1 MIKRIIPMAIAVAG
15 MVSCGGGTDFDP
27 ASVSDAGSR
36 IERVEPLSWWT
47 EMKTPLQLLVK
58 GEDISSWDVSIEGGK
73 GVEVSAVHK
82 ADSPDYL
89 FVDVKISGNAG
100 PGTYYIVFR
109 NGSETF
115 KYPYEIA
122 ARQEGSAARKSFTT
136 ADMIYLI
143 MPDRFANGDPSNDAT
158 DDTAEKPDRKEF
170 FGRHGGDIQGII
182 DHLDY
187 IAGLGATAIWNTPL
201 LLDNEPEGSYH
212 GYACADYYHV
222 DPRFGS
228 NGLYREFVGK
238 AHEKGLKVI
247 MDIVTNHC
255 GTAHWWMQDLPF
267 KDWIHVF
274 PEYTGTNVCFS
285 TNMDP
290 NASRYDLNL
299 QESGW
304 FVPSMPDMNLN
315 NPYVLNYFKQW
326 AVWWI
331 EYSGLDGFRVDT
343 YPYNEKEPMSEWCAA
358 ILNEYPDFNIV
369 GECWTSSIPQ
379 LAYWQGGNANKDGF
393 DSHLPSIM
401 DFPLQE
407 AIWKGVPTDSQAWG
421 EGMTKVYDCLSH
433 DFVYHDLSKMMI
445 FPGNHD
451 TDRIGDVLKHNADRH
466 RIVMAMM
473 ATMRGIPQIF
483 YGDEMMFVSKDRS
496 QGHGGLR
503 VDFPG
508 GWHGDEV
515 NLFTEEGRASAA
527 VNTDGKPVA
536 KGFAADMHDY
546 TQKLFQWRKDKKVI
560 HDGKTMH
567 FLTRDNTYA
576 YFRYDDT
583 DAVFVYINNSR
594 GKKNIPWSHYA
605 EIAEGLH
612 DGRNVIT
619 GESVQVSGST
629 VVGPR
634 QVLVVEYKR

>member
-1 MIKRIIPMAIAVAG
+1 MALSAAAL
-15 MVSCGGGTDFDP
+15 VSCGGQTAFDP
-27 ASVSDAGSR
+27 DTVADAGSR
-36 IERVEPLSWWT
+36 VERVEPLSWWT
-47 EMKTPLQLLVK
+47 GMKTPLQLLVR
-58 GEDISSWDVSIEGGK
+58 GENISSCNVRMEGGK
-73 GVEVSAVHK
+73 GVSASAVHK
-82 ADSPDYL
+82 ADSPNYL
-89 FVDVKISGNAG
+89 FVDVEISQNAA
-100 PGTYYIVFR
+100 PGTYWIVFD
-109 NGSETF
+109 NGSEIF

-122 ARQEGSAARKSFTT
+122 ARCEGSAERKSFTT
-136 ADMIYLI
+136 GDMIYLI

-158 DDTAEKPDRKEF
+158 EDTAEKPARDEF
-170 FGRHGGDIQGII
+170 FGRHGGDIQGIM
-182 DHLDY
+182 DHLGY
-187 IAGLGATAIWNTPL
+187 IADLGATAIWNTPL

-212 GYACADYYHV
+212 GYACADYYHI

-228 NGLYREFVGK
+228 NELYRDFVGK
-238 AHEKGLKVI
+238 AHENGLKVI

-255 GTAHWWMQDLPF
+255 GTAHWWMDDLPF

-290 NASRYDLNL
+290 NASKYDLNL

-304 FVPSMPDMNLN
+304 FVPSMPDMNLD
-315 NPYVLNYFKQW
+315 NPFVLHYFVQW

-343 YPYNEKEPMSEWCAA
+343 YPYNEKIPMSEWCASV
-358 ILNEYPDFNIV
+358 LNEYPNFNIV

-407 AIWKGVPTDSQAWG
+407 AIWKAVPTDSHGWG
-421 EGMTKVYDCLSH
+421 EGMTRVYDCLSH
-433 DFVYHDLSKMMI
+433 DFVYHDLSRMMI

-466 RIVMAMM
+466 KIVMTMM

-483 YGDEMMFVSKDRS
+483 YGDEMMFVSKDKS

-508 GWHGDEV
+508 GWQGDKV
-515 NLFTEEGRASAA
+515 DLFTPEGRASAA

-536 KGFAADMHDY
+536 EGLMAELHDY
-546 TQKLFQWRKDKKVI
+546 TQKLFQWRKGKKVI

-567 FLTRDNTYA
+567 FLSRDNTYA

-583 DAVFVYINNSR
+583 DAVFVFINNSR
-594 GKKNIPWSHYA
+594 GKKNVPWSHYA

-612 DGRNVIT
+612 DGRNVLT
-619 GESVQVSGST
+619 GEAAEVNDST

-634 QVLVVEYKR
+634 QALVVEYKR

>member
-1 MIKRIIPMAIAVAG
+1 MALSAAAL
-15 MVSCGGGTDFDP
+15 VSCGEQTAFDP
-27 ASVSDAGSR
+27 DTVADAGSR
-36 IERVEPLSWWT
+36 VERVEPLSWWT
-47 EMKTPLQLLVK
+47 GMKTPLQLLVR
-58 GEDISSWDVSIEGGK
+58 GENISSCDVRIEGGK
-73 GVEVSAVHK
+73 GVSVSAVHK
-82 ADSPDYL
+82 ADSPNYL
-89 FVDVKISGNAG
+89 FVDVEISQNAA
-100 PGTYYIVFR
+100 PGTYWIVFD
-109 NGSETF
+109 NGSEIF

-122 ARQEGSAARKSFTT
+122 ARCEGSAERKSFTT
-136 ADMIYLI
+136 GDMIYLI
-143 MPDRFANGDPSNDAT
+143 MPDRFANGDPTNDAT
-158 DDTAEKPDRKEF
+158 EDTAEKPARDEF
-170 FGRHGGDIQGII
+170 FGRHGGDIQGIM
-182 DHLDY
+182 DHLGY
-187 IAGLGATAIWNTPL
+187 IADLGATAIWNTPL

-212 GYACADYYHV
+212 GYACADYYHI

-228 NGLYREFVGK
+228 NELYRDFVGK
-238 AHEKGLKVI
+238 AHENGLKVI

-255 GTAHWWMQDLPF
+255 GTAHWWMDDLPF

-290 NASRYDLNL
+290 NASKYDLNL

-304 FVPSMPDMNLN
+304 FVPSMPDMNLD
-315 NPYVLNYFKQW
+315 NPFILHYFVQW

-343 YPYNEKEPMSEWCAA
+343 YPYNEKIPMSEWCASV
-358 ILNEYPDFNIV
+358 LNEYPNFNIV

-407 AIWKGVPTDSQAWG
+407 AIWKALPTDSHGWG
-421 EGMTKVYDCLSH
+421 EGMTRVYDCLSH
-433 DFVYHDLSKMMI
+433 DFVYHDLSRMMI

-466 RIVMAMM
+466 KIVMTMM

-483 YGDEMMFVSKDRS
+483 YGDEMMFVSKDKS

-508 GWHGDEV
+508 GWQGDKV
-515 NLFTEEGRASAA
+515 DLFTPEGRASAA

-536 KGFAADMHDY
+536 EGLMAELHDY
-546 TQKLFQWRKDKKVI
+546 TQKLFQWRKGKKVI

-567 FLTRDNTYA
+567 FLSRDNTYA

-583 DAVFVYINNSR
+583 DAVFVFINNSR
-594 GKKNIPWSHYA
+594 GKKNVPWSHYA

-612 DGRNVIT
+612 DGRNVLT
-619 GESVQVSGST
+619 GEAAEVNDST

-634 QVLVVEYKR
+634 QALVVEYKR